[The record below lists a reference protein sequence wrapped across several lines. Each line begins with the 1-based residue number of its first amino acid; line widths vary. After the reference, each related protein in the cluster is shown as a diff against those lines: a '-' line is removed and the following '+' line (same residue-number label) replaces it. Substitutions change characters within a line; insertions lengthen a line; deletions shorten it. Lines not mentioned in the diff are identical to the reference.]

1 MKKFILILFLV
12 VYSNKNY
19 GQTIQDSIG
28 NKVFLK
34 VDVEASYPGGDIAW
48 RQYLQKNLNPNTL
61 YNNKA
66 PDGTYTVKIKFIVRK
81 DGNIDSIYCENNP
94 GYGVCEEG
102 VRVIKMSSKWVPAK
116 LNGDN
121 VAAYRRQPITLRIK
135 N

>member
-1 MKKFILILFLV
+1 M
-12 VYSNKNY
+12 
-19 GQTIQDSIG
+19 
-28 NKVFLK
+28 
-34 VDVEASYPGGDIAW
+34 DVEASYPGGDIAW